1 MASFSQRLKQLREEN
16 NWSVRHLAKLT
27 GISHSAITYYE
38 MGERNPKREALE
50 AIADVFNVDMDY
62 LLGNSDIKNLYQL
75 ELQTNGDSIGLLEI
89 GAVIKQYRGETNI
102 SLRDF
107 AAKCGTSHSYIAM
120 LESGKNSKT
129 GEPIVPTI
137 TMLKKIAHGMDMSV
151 SDLIAVCDDMPVN
164 MQPPEFKLNYFDSTK
179 EDIPANLQLFGNS
192 GQLPEKEKKLLA
204 LYNKIEDKEGLLRFI
219 ERLAALSEEQQKFV
233 FDNLLQGQ

>member
-1 MASFSQRLKQLREEN
+1 M
-16 NWSVRHLAKLT
+16 
-27 GISHSAITYYE
+27 
-38 MGERNPKREALE
+38 
-50 AIADVFNVDMDY
+50 
-62 LLGNSDIKNLYQL
+62 
-75 ELQTNGDSIGLLEI
+75 EI
-89 GAVIKQYRGETNI
+89 GAAIKQYRDKANI

-151 SDLIAVCDDMPVN
+151 NDLITLCDDMPLK

-179 EDIPANLQLFGNS
+179 GDSSPDQTAHVTVVDNIQYKLNDFSLRLFGVAD
-192 GQLPEKEKKLLA
+192 KLTPGEQKVLA
-204 LYNKIEDKEGLLRFI
+204 VYNKIEDKEGLLRFI

>member
-75 ELQTNGDSIGLLEI
+75 ELKGYGGNP
-89 GAVIKQYRGETNI
+89 
-102 SLRDF
+102 
-107 AAKCGTSHSYIAM
+107 
-120 LESGKNSKT
+120 SK
-129 GEPIVPTI
+129 
-137 TMLKKIAHGMDMSV
+137 
-151 SDLIAVCDDMPVN
+151 
-164 MQPPEFKLNYFDSTK
+164 MQPPDFKLNYFDSTK
-179 EDIPANLQLFGNS
+179 GDSSRDQTAHVTVVDNIQYKHNDFSLRLFGVAD
-192 GQLPEKEKKLLA
+192 KLTPGEQKVLA
-204 LYNKIEDKEGLLRFI
+204 VYNKIEDKEGFIKFLERF
-219 ERLAALSEEQQKFV
+219 ACLSAEQQKFLL
-233 FDNLLQGQ
+233 DNLLSSR

>member
-1 MASFSQRLKQLREEN
+1 M
-16 NWSVRHLAKLT
+16 
-27 GISHSAITYYE
+27 
-38 MGERNPKREALE
+38 
-50 AIADVFNVDMDY
+50 
-62 LLGNSDIKNLYQL
+62 
-75 ELQTNGDSIGLLEI
+75 EI
-89 GAVIKQYRGETNI
+89 GVAIKQYRDKANI

-164 MQPPEFKLNYFDSTK
+164 MQPPEFKLNYFDSTQ
-179 EDIPANLQLFGNS
+179 EGISTNLQLS
-192 GQLPEKEKKLLA
+192 EQLPEKEKKLLA
-204 LYNKIEDKEGLLRFI
+204 LYNKIEDKEGLIRFI
-219 ERLAALSEEQQKFV
+219 ERLSALSAEQQKFV